1 MTATDTASNKRKR
14 IDNQDKG
21 EDGST
26 SDSTMT
32 TKSTEVRNVTI
43 ENNCQPPP
51 TSIVTQDTTVSGLT
65 ITTTM
70 GKQLY
75 EVQKTH
81 FEKTMEAFMKRNM
94 GLMPFCCEDEDAD
107 KFVDLALKKSILVC
121 PQGMALQ
128 DFKMKLLTSC
138 IKSNNILRARAQQ
151 AVKKQYNGTLKLRMC
166 C

>member
-1 MTATDTASNKRKR
+1 MTRTDTASNKRKR

-21 EDGST
+21 EDGNT

-75 EVQKTH
+75 EVQKKH
-81 FEKTMEAFMKRNM
+81 FEKKEILTKKTPTENQKRSATFRRIRINVPGFVSNM
-94 GLMPFCCEDEDAD
+94 TLRRTNLGTFIRNR
-107 KFVDLALKKSILVC
+107 LKVACYFLFF
-121 PQGMALQ
+121 L
-128 DFKMKLLTSC
+128 
-138 IKSNNILRARAQQ
+138 
-151 AVKKQYNGTLKLRMC
+151 
-166 C
+166 

>member
-1 MTATDTASNKRKR
+1 MY
-14 IDNQDKG
+14 
-21 EDGST
+21 
-26 SDSTMT
+26 
-32 TKSTEVRNVTI
+32 
-43 ENNCQPPP
+43 CQPPP
-51 TSIVTQDTTVSGLT
+51 TSIVTQDTMVSGLT

-75 EVQKTH
+75 EVQKGH

-94 GLMPFCCEDEDAD
+94 GLMPFCCDDEDAD

-128 DFKMKLLTSC
+128 DFKMKLVTSC
-138 IKSNNILRARAQQ
+138 IKANRKLQTRAQAQ
-151 AVKKQYNGTLKLRMC
+151 VKRRYNGTLKLRMC